1 MRGYV
6 TVKLPAGNGRRSRTG
21 TPKAPAAQGDRG
33 SVEGAESVG
42 LSDRGAA
49 RGLPGPAT
57 AGPAVGV
64 STGGAGPA
72 KLGQGTGLL
81 LADRQSVGEHLA
93 KLLGPHHRHRPR
105 IRASR

>member
-1 MRGYV
+1 YRRV
-6 TVKLPAGNGRRSRTG
+6 TAEGPGPERRKPLPLRATGARSRAG
-21 TPKAPAAQGDRG
+21 
-33 SVEGAESVG
+33 SVG

-64 STGGAGPA
+64 STGGVGPA